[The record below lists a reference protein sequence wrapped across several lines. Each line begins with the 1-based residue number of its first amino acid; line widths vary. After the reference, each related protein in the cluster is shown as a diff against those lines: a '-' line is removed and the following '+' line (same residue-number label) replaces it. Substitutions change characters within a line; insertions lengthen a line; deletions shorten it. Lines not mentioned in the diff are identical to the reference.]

1 MSYYHN
7 IIKKRIIH
15 PIRKILR
22 CYLWEKKMSVDI
34 NQLALK
40 SNEVLNK
47 QKSSKKIKDKLTGKG
62 MDLTNGLSEKELK
75 KIDKN
80 GDGKVTQK
88 EFTENF
94 DKRDQKTAKKLY
106 QEYFEAFKEKTA
118 EKDSSKSA
126 AAQQKA
132 AKSAKKAS
140 LLNDTKVSEAQITQ
154 YKNGQTKTKTTKDKN
169 GNTVVIN
176 YNKNGQKSSKIT
188 TAKDGTQTEISYKDN
203 KPVKRSV
210 SDKQGKVET
219 ETTYSYNEK
228 GVLKK
233 KQTTDFDNNTHKT
246 TTYNENK
253 KPQKTITT
261 TQSGETIS
269 KTSYSYDSK
278 GNLASKAK
286 TNSITG
292 AKTTYTY
299 DKNGNLDTKTTVA
312 KNGNTTSVDYGK
324 ITSQNGEQ
332 SRIATITKNG
342 KTYTEKQIFTNG
354 KVSKKQRYEGVVS
367 QKELYS
373 KNSPQPISETQISRD
388 ALGRI
393 SETVQVLY
401 NKDGSAKSVKI
412 GSYNK
417 GRTLSKSI
425 YGIDEENASDAKTI
439 TTDNYQK
446 YLGKK
451 EKVSHYDN
459 YGNFV
464 RTGDVLS
471 EEEAA
476 KNLEKALEN
485 ARAAYTQEIS
495 AYPELTEAHNL
506 NMKYTN
512 AYLEYEIAGYNG
524 EDQKAEQIREEEM
537 LPLYAELEDLP
548 EDLHIEAEN
557 RKKATKALKA
567 AFEDY
572 EAALGIES
580 DQDVK
585 AIKDALFE
593 SLFWTV
599 STSKSAEAYDEIKEQ
614 DKLIEEMAPL
624 EDEYADILKEKGD
637 TKTAEF
643 YDKLADQHKSI
654 VKDINDPNSEHVDK
668 TDAAKF
674 QKETSKLFE
683 EYKQAIEKALKN

>member
-1 MSYYHN
+1 
-7 IIKKRIIH
+7 
-15 PIRKILR
+15 
-22 CYLWEKKMSVDI
+22 MSVDI

-246 TTYNENK
+246 TTYNEDK

-261 TQSGETIS
+261 QSGKTIS

-278 GNLASKAK
+278 GNLASKNK
-286 TNSITG
+286 TNNITG

-312 KNGNTTSVDYGK
+312 KNGNTTSVEYGK

-367 QKELYS
+367 QKELSS

-401 NKDGSAKSVKI
+401 NKDGNAKSVKI

-459 YGNFV
+459 YGNFE

-495 AYPELTEAHNL
+495 AYPELTEARNL

-512 AYLEYEIAGYNG
+512 AYLEYEIARYNG
-524 EDQKAEQIREEEM
+524 EDQKAEQILEEEM

-548 EDLHIEAEN
+548 EDLHVEAEN

-572 EAALGIES
+572 EAALGVEA

>member
-1 MSYYHN
+1 
-7 IIKKRIIH
+7 
-15 PIRKILR
+15 
-22 CYLWEKKMSVDI
+22 MSVDI

-246 TTYNENK
+246 TTYNEDK

-278 GNLASKAK
+278 GNLASKNK

-367 QKELYS
+367 QKELSS

-495 AYPELTEAHNL
+495 AYPELTEARNL

-524 EDQKAEQIREEEM
+524 EDQKAEQILEEEM

-548 EDLHIEAEN
+548 EDLHVEAEN

-593 SLFWTV
+593 SIFWTV

>member
-1 MSYYHN
+1 
-7 IIKKRIIH
+7 
-15 PIRKILR
+15 
-22 CYLWEKKMSVDI
+22 MSVDI

-118 EKDSSKSA
+118 EKESSKSA

-261 TQSGETIS
+261 QSGKTIS

-278 GNLASKAK
+278 GNLASKNK
-286 TNSITG
+286 TNNITG

-312 KNGNTTSVDYGK
+312 KNGNTTSVEYGK

-367 QKELYS
+367 QKELSS

-401 NKDGSAKSVKI
+401 NKDGNAKSVKI

-524 EDQKAEQIREEEM
+524 EDQKAEQILEEEM

-548 EDLHIEAEN
+548 EDLHVEAEN

>member
-1 MSYYHN
+1 
-7 IIKKRIIH
+7 
-15 PIRKILR
+15 
-22 CYLWEKKMSVDI
+22 MSVDI

-246 TTYNENK
+246 TTYNEDK

-286 TNSITG
+286 TNNITG

-367 QKELYS
+367 QKELSS

-401 NKDGSAKSVKI
+401 NKDGSTKSVKI

-495 AYPELTEAHNL
+495 AYPELTEARNL

-524 EDQKAEQIREEEM
+524 EDQKAEQILEEEM

-548 EDLHIEAEN
+548 EDLHVEAEN

>member
-1 MSYYHN
+1 
-7 IIKKRIIH
+7 
-15 PIRKILR
+15 
-22 CYLWEKKMSVDI
+22 MSVDI

-246 TTYNENK
+246 TTYNEDK

-261 TQSGETIS
+261 TQTGKTIS

-286 TNSITG
+286 TNNITG

-367 QKELYS
+367 QKELSS

-401 NKDGSAKSVKI
+401 NKDGSTKSVKI

-495 AYPELTEAHNL
+495 AYPELTEARNL

-548 EDLHIEAEN
+548 EDLHVEAEN

-593 SLFWTV
+593 SIFWTV

>member
-1 MSYYHN
+1 
-7 IIKKRIIH
+7 
-15 PIRKILR
+15 
-22 CYLWEKKMSVDI
+22 MSVDI

-246 TTYNENK
+246 TTYNEDK

-299 DKNGNLDTKTTVA
+299 DKNGHLDTKTTVA

-367 QKELYS
+367 QKELSS

-401 NKDGSAKSVKI
+401 NKDGSTKSVKI

-495 AYPELTEAHNL
+495 AYPELTEARNL

-524 EDQKAEQIREEEM
+524 EDQKAEQILEEEM
-537 LPLYAELEDLP
+537 LPLYAELDDLP
-548 EDLHIEAEN
+548 EDLHVEAEN

>member
-1 MSYYHN
+1 
-7 IIKKRIIH
+7 
-15 PIRKILR
+15 
-22 CYLWEKKMSVDI
+22 MSVDI

-118 EKDSSKSA
+118 EKESSKSA

-261 TQSGETIS
+261 QSGKTIS

-278 GNLASKAK
+278 GNLASKNK
-286 TNSITG
+286 TNNITG

-312 KNGNTTSVDYGK
+312 KNGNTTSVEYGK

-367 QKELYS
+367 QKELSS

-401 NKDGSAKSVKI
+401 NKDGNAKSVKI

-512 AYLEYEIAGYNG
+512 AYLEYEIASYNG
-524 EDQKAEQIREEEM
+524 EDQKAEQILEEEM

-548 EDLHIEAEN
+548 EDLHVEAEN

>member
-1 MSYYHN
+1 
-7 IIKKRIIH
+7 
-15 PIRKILR
+15 
-22 CYLWEKKMSVDI
+22 MSVDI

-299 DKNGNLDTKTTVA
+299 DKNGHLDTKTTVA

-367 QKELYS
+367 QKELSS

-401 NKDGSAKSVKI
+401 NKDGNAKSVKI

-524 EDQKAEQIREEEM
+524 EDQKAEQILEEEM

-548 EDLHIEAEN
+548 EDLHVEAEN

>member
-1 MSYYHN
+1 
-7 IIKKRIIH
+7 
-15 PIRKILR
+15 
-22 CYLWEKKMSVDI
+22 MSVDI

-118 EKDSSKSA
+118 EKESSKSA

-299 DKNGNLDTKTTVA
+299 DKNGHLDTKTTVA

-367 QKELYS
+367 QKELSS

-401 NKDGSAKSVKI
+401 NKDGNAKSVKI

-524 EDQKAEQIREEEM
+524 EDQKAEQILEEEM

-548 EDLHIEAEN
+548 EDLHVEAEN

>member
-1 MSYYHN
+1 
-7 IIKKRIIH
+7 
-15 PIRKILR
+15 
-22 CYLWEKKMSVDI
+22 MSVDI

-106 QEYFEAFKEKTA
+106 QEYFEAFKEKTT
-118 EKDSSKSA
+118 EKEASKSA

-188 TAKDGTQTEISYKDN
+188 TAKDGTQTEINYKDN

-299 DKNGNLDTKTTVA
+299 DKNGHLDTKTTVA

-367 QKELYS
+367 QKELSS

-401 NKDGSAKSVKI
+401 NKDGSTKSVKI

-495 AYPELTEAHNL
+495 AYPELTEARNL

-524 EDQKAEQIREEEM
+524 EDQKAEQILEEEM

-548 EDLHIEAEN
+548 EDLHVEAEN

>member
-1 MSYYHN
+1 
-7 IIKKRIIH
+7 
-15 PIRKILR
+15 
-22 CYLWEKKMSVDI
+22 MSVDI

-118 EKDSSKSA
+118 EKESSKSA

-210 SDKQGKVET
+210 SDKRGKVET

-299 DKNGNLDTKTTVA
+299 DKNGHLDTKTTVA

-401 NKDGSAKSVKI
+401 NKDGNAKSVKI

-425 YGIDEENASDAKTI
+425 YGIDEENASDSKTI

-476 KNLEKALEN
+476 KNLEKALEI
-485 ARAAYTQEIS
+485 AQTAYTQEIS
-495 AYPELTEAHNL
+495 AYPELTEARNL

-524 EDQKAEQIREEEM
+524 EDQKAEQILEEEM

-548 EDLHIEAEN
+548 EDLHVEAEN

-572 EAALGIES
+572 EAALGVES

>member
-1 MSYYHN
+1 
-7 IIKKRIIH
+7 
-15 PIRKILR
+15 
-22 CYLWEKKMSVDI
+22 MSVDI

-88 EFTENF
+88 EFIENF

-106 QEYFEAFKEKTA
+106 QEYFEAFKEKTTKKEASKNAAAQQTSNTA
-118 EKDSSKSA
+118 EKETSKSA

-132 AKSAKKAS
+132 AKSTKKAS
-140 LLNDTKVSEAQITQ
+140 LLNATKVSETQITK

-188 TAKDGTQTEISYKDN
+188 TAKDGTQTEINYKDN

-233 KQTTDFDNNTHKT
+233 KRTTDFDNNTHKT
-246 TTYNENK
+246 TTYNEDK
-253 KPQKTITT
+253 KPQKTITI
-261 TQSGETIS
+261 TQTGKTIS

-278 GNLASKAK
+278 GNLTSKNK
-286 TNSITG
+286 TNNITG

-367 QKELYS
+367 QKELSS

-464 RTGDVLS
+464 RTGDILS

-485 ARAAYTQEIS
+485 AQTAYTQEIS
-495 AYPELTEAHNL
+495 AYPELTEANNL

-524 EDQKAEQIREEEM
+524 EDQKAEQILEEEM

-572 EAALGIES
+572 EAALGVEA

-599 STSKSAEAYDEIKEQ
+599 GISKDAEAYDEIKEQ
-614 DKLIEEMAPL
+614 DKIIEEMAPL

-643 YDKLADQHKSI
+643 FDKLADQHKSI
-654 VKDINDPNSEHVDK
+654 VKDINTSNSKQVDK
-668 TDAAKF
+668 TDAAEW

>member
-1 MSYYHN
+1 
-7 IIKKRIIH
+7 
-15 PIRKILR
+15 
-22 CYLWEKKMSVDI
+22 MSVDI

-118 EKDSSKSA
+118 EKESSKSA

-299 DKNGNLDTKTTVA
+299 DKNGHLDTKTTVA

-367 QKELYS
+367 QKELSS

-401 NKDGSAKSVKI
+401 NKDGSTKSVKI

-495 AYPELTEAHNL
+495 AYPELTEARNL

-524 EDQKAEQIREEEM
+524 EDQKAEQILEEEM

-548 EDLHIEAEN
+548 EDLHVEAEN

>member
-1 MSYYHN
+1 
-7 IIKKRIIH
+7 
-15 PIRKILR
+15 
-22 CYLWEKKMSVDI
+22 MSVDI

-118 EKDSSKSA
+118 EKESSKSA

-246 TTYNENK
+246 TTYNEDK

-261 TQSGETIS
+261 QSGKTIS

-278 GNLASKAK
+278 GNLASKNK
-286 TNSITG
+286 TNNITG

-367 QKELYS
+367 QKELSS

-401 NKDGSAKSVKI
+401 NKDGSTKSVKI

-495 AYPELTEAHNL
+495 AYPELTEARNL

-524 EDQKAEQIREEEM
+524 EDQKAEQILEEEM
-537 LPLYAELEDLP
+537 LPLYAELDDLP
-548 EDLHIEAEN
+548 EDLHVEAEN

>member
-1 MSYYHN
+1 
-7 IIKKRIIH
+7 
-15 PIRKILR
+15 
-22 CYLWEKKMSVDI
+22 MSVDI

-299 DKNGNLDTKTTVA
+299 DKNGHLDTKTTVA

-367 QKELYS
+367 QKELSS

-401 NKDGSAKSVKI
+401 NKDGNAKSVKI

-476 KNLEKALEN
+476 KNLEKALEI
-485 ARAAYTQEIS
+485 AKTAYTQEIS

-524 EDQKAEQIREEEM
+524 EDQKAEQILEEEM

-548 EDLHIEAEN
+548 EDLHVEAEN

-572 EAALGIES
+572 EAALGVES

>member
-1 MSYYHN
+1 
-7 IIKKRIIH
+7 
-15 PIRKILR
+15 
-22 CYLWEKKMSVDI
+22 MSVDI

-299 DKNGNLDTKTTVA
+299 DKNGHLDTKTTVA

-367 QKELYS
+367 QKELSS

-524 EDQKAEQIREEEM
+524 EDQKAEQILEEEM

-548 EDLHIEAEN
+548 EDLHVEAEN

>member
-1 MSYYHN
+1 
-7 IIKKRIIH
+7 
-15 PIRKILR
+15 
-22 CYLWEKKMSVDI
+22 MSVDI

-106 QEYFEAFKEKTA
+106 QEYFEAFKEKTT
-118 EKDSSKSA
+118 EKESSKSA

-367 QKELYS
+367 QKELSS

-401 NKDGSAKSVKI
+401 NKDGNAKSVKI

-495 AYPELTEAHNL
+495 AYPELTEARNL

-524 EDQKAEQIREEEM
+524 EDQKAEQILEEEM

-548 EDLHIEAEN
+548 EDLHVEAEN

>member
-1 MSYYHN
+1 M
-7 IIKKRIIH
+7 
-15 PIRKILR
+15 
-22 CYLWEKKMSVDI
+22 
-34 NQLALK
+34 
-40 SNEVLNK
+40 
-47 QKSSKKIKDKLTGKG
+47 
-62 MDLTNGLSEKELK
+62 
-75 KIDKN
+75 
-80 GDGKVTQK
+80 
-88 EFTENF
+88 
-94 DKRDQKTAKKLY
+94 
-106 QEYFEAFKEKTA
+106 
-118 EKDSSKSA
+118 
-126 AAQQKA
+126 
-132 AKSAKKAS
+132 
-140 LLNDTKVSEAQITQ
+140 
-154 YKNGQTKTKTTKDKN
+154 
-169 GNTVVIN
+169 
-176 YNKNGQKSSKIT
+176 
-188 TAKDGTQTEISYKDN
+188 
-203 KPVKRSV
+203 
-210 SDKQGKVET
+210 
-219 ETTYSYNEK
+219 
-228 GVLKK
+228 
-233 KQTTDFDNNTHKT
+233 
-246 TTYNENK
+246 
-253 KPQKTITT
+253 
-261 TQSGETIS
+261 
-269 KTSYSYDSK
+269 
-278 GNLASKAK
+278 
-286 TNSITG
+286 
-292 AKTTYTY
+292 
-299 DKNGNLDTKTTVA
+299 
-312 KNGNTTSVDYGK
+312 
-324 ITSQNGEQ
+324 
-332 SRIATITKNG
+332 
-342 KTYTEKQIFTNG
+342 
-354 KVSKKQRYEGVVS
+354 VS
-367 QKELYS
+367 QKELSS

-425 YGIDEENASDAKTI
+425 YGIDEENASDSKTI

-451 EKVSHYDN
+451 EKVSHYDS

-464 RTGDVLS
+464 RTGDILS

-485 ARAAYTQEIS
+485 AQTAYTQEIS
-495 AYPELTEAHNL
+495 AYPELTEANNL

-512 AYLEYEIAGYNG
+512 AYLEYEIASYNG
-524 EDQKAEQIREEEM
+524 EDQKAEQILEEEM

-567 AFEDY
+567 ALGV
-572 EAALGIES
+572 EA

-614 DKLIEEMAPL
+614 DKIIEEMAPL

-643 YDKLADQHKSI
+643 FDKLADQHKSI
-654 VKDINDPNSEHVDK
+654 VKDINTSNSKQVDK
-668 TDAAKF
+668 TDAAEW

>member
-1 MSYYHN
+1 
-7 IIKKRIIH
+7 
-15 PIRKILR
+15 
-22 CYLWEKKMSVDI
+22 
-34 NQLALK
+34 
-40 SNEVLNK
+40 
-47 QKSSKKIKDKLTGKG
+47 

-88 EFTENF
+88 EFIENF

-106 QEYFEAFKEKTA
+106 QEYFEAFKEKTTKKETSKNAAAQQTSNTA
-118 EKDSSKSA
+118 EKEASKSA

-132 AKSAKKAS
+132 AKSTKKAS
-140 LLNDTKVSEAQITQ
+140 LLNATKVSEAQITK

-188 TAKDGTQTEISYKDN
+188 TAKDGTQTEINYKDN

-219 ETTYSYNEK
+219 ETTYSY
-228 GVLKK
+228 
-233 KQTTDFDNNTHKT
+233 
-246 TTYNENK
+246 
-253 KPQKTITT
+253 
-261 TQSGETIS
+261 
-269 KTSYSYDSK
+269 DSK
-278 GNLASKAK
+278 GNLTSKNK
-286 TNSITG
+286 TNNITG

-367 QKELYS
+367 QKELSS

-393 SETVQVLY
+393 SETAQVLY

-425 YGIDEENASDAKTI
+425 YGIDEENDSKTI

-451 EKVSHYDN
+451 EKVSHYDS

-485 ARAAYTQEIS
+485 AKTAYTQEIS
-495 AYPELTEAHNL
+495 AYPELTEAYNL
-506 NMKYTN
+506 DMKYTN
-512 AYLEYEIAGYNG
+512 AYLEYEIASYNG
-524 EDQKAEQIREEEM
+524 EDQKAEQILEEEM
-537 LPLYAELEDLP
+537 LPLYAALEDLP

-572 EAALGIES
+572 EAALGVES

-599 STSKSAEAYDEIKEQ
+599 GISKDAEAYDEIKEQ
-614 DKLIEEMAPL
+614 DKIIEEMAPL

-643 YDKLADQHKSI
+643 FDKLADQHKSI
-654 VKDINDPNSEHVDK
+654 VKDINTSNSKQVDK
-668 TDAAKF
+668 TDAAEW

>member
-1 MSYYHN
+1 
-7 IIKKRIIH
+7 
-15 PIRKILR
+15 
-22 CYLWEKKMSVDI
+22 MSVDI

-299 DKNGNLDTKTTVA
+299 DKNGHLDTKTTVA

-367 QKELYS
+367 QKELSS

-401 NKDGSAKSVKI
+401 NKDGSTKSVKI

-495 AYPELTEAHNL
+495 AYPELTEARNL

-524 EDQKAEQIREEEM
+524 EDQKAEQILEEEM
-537 LPLYAELEDLP
+537 LPLYAELDDLP
-548 EDLHIEAEN
+548 EDLHVEAEN

>member
-1 MSYYHN
+1 
-7 IIKKRIIH
+7 
-15 PIRKILR
+15 
-22 CYLWEKKMSVDI
+22 MSVDI

-219 ETTYSYNEK
+219 ETTYSYNKK

-278 GNLASKAK
+278 GNLASKNK

-299 DKNGNLDTKTTVA
+299 DKNGHLDTKTTVA

-367 QKELYS
+367 QKELSS

-401 NKDGSAKSVKI
+401 NKDGSTKSVKI

-495 AYPELTEAHNL
+495 AYPELTEARNL

-524 EDQKAEQIREEEM
+524 EDQKAEQILEEEM

-548 EDLHIEAEN
+548 EDLHVEAEN

>member
-1 MSYYHN
+1 
-7 IIKKRIIH
+7 
-15 PIRKILR
+15 
-22 CYLWEKKMSVDI
+22 MSVDI

-299 DKNGNLDTKTTVA
+299 DKNGHLDTKTTVA

-367 QKELYS
+367 QKELSS

-401 NKDGSAKSVKI
+401 NKDGSTKSVKI

-464 RTGDVLS
+464 RTGDILS

-495 AYPELTEAHNL
+495 AYPELTEARNL

-524 EDQKAEQIREEEM
+524 EDQKAEQILEEEM

-548 EDLHIEAEN
+548 EDLHVEAEN

-683 EYKQAIEKALKN
+683 EYKQAIEKALKK

>member
-1 MSYYHN
+1 
-7 IIKKRIIH
+7 
-15 PIRKILR
+15 
-22 CYLWEKKMSVDI
+22 MSVDI

-80 GDGKVTQK
+80 GDGKVTPK
-88 EFTENF
+88 EFIENF

-118 EKDSSKSA
+118 EKETSKSA

-246 TTYNENK
+246 TTYNEDK

-278 GNLASKAK
+278 GNLASKTK
-286 TNSITG
+286 TNNITG

-367 QKELYS
+367 QKELSS

-495 AYPELTEAHNL
+495 AYPELTEARNL

-524 EDQKAEQIREEEM
+524 EDQKAEQILEEEM

-548 EDLHIEAEN
+548 EDLHVEAEN

-599 STSKSAEAYDEIKEQ
+599 SFSKSAEAYDEIKKQ

-637 TKTAEF
+637 TKTAELF
-643 YDKLADQHKSI
+643 DKLAAQHKSI

-683 EYKQAIEKALKN
+683 EYKQAIEKALKK

>member
-1 MSYYHN
+1 
-7 IIKKRIIH
+7 
-15 PIRKILR
+15 
-22 CYLWEKKMSVDI
+22 MSVDI

-106 QEYFEAFKEKTA
+106 QEYFEAFKEKTT
-118 EKDSSKSA
+118 EKEASKSA

-299 DKNGNLDTKTTVA
+299 DKNGHLDTKTTVA

-367 QKELYS
+367 QKELSS

-401 NKDGSAKSVKI
+401 NKDGSTKSVKI

-495 AYPELTEAHNL
+495 AYPELTEARNL

-524 EDQKAEQIREEEM
+524 EDQKAEQILEEEM

-548 EDLHIEAEN
+548 EDLHVEAEN

>member
-1 MSYYHN
+1 
-7 IIKKRIIH
+7 
-15 PIRKILR
+15 
-22 CYLWEKKMSVDI
+22 MSVKI

-246 TTYNENK
+246 TTYNEDK

-278 GNLASKAK
+278 GNLASKNK

-367 QKELYS
+367 QKELSS

-495 AYPELTEAHNL
+495 AYPELTEARNL

-524 EDQKAEQIREEEM
+524 EDQKAEQILEEEM

-548 EDLHIEAEN
+548 EDLHVEAEN

-593 SLFWTV
+593 SIFWTV

>member
-1 MSYYHN
+1 
-7 IIKKRIIH
+7 
-15 PIRKILR
+15 
-22 CYLWEKKMSVDI
+22 
-34 NQLALK
+34 
-40 SNEVLNK
+40 
-47 QKSSKKIKDKLTGKG
+47 
-62 MDLTNGLSEKELK
+62 MDLTNGLSKKELK

-88 EFTENF
+88 EFIENF

-106 QEYFEAFKEKTA
+106 QEYFEAFKEKTT
-118 EKDSSKSA
+118 EKEASKSA

-246 TTYNENK
+246 TTYNEDK

-278 GNLASKAK
+278 GNLASKTK
-286 TNSITG
+286 TNNITG

-367 QKELYS
+367 QKELSS

-401 NKDGSAKSVKI
+401 NKDGSTKSVKI

-446 YLGKK
+446 YLEKK

-495 AYPELTEAHNL
+495 AYPELTEARNL

-524 EDQKAEQIREEEM
+524 EDQKAEQILEEEM

-548 EDLHIEAEN
+548 EDLHVEAEN

-654 VKDINDPNSEHVDK
+654 VKNINDPNSEHVDK